1 MVKSKQ
7 LVLPRVDK
15 QGKSYISYSQINVWK
30 KSKREYIRQYFLG
43 ESGPAALKPYG
54 DFGTKIGEALENN
67 DFSEFTEKEQE
78 FLKTVTRYDEF
89 EREISLKMDGFYVKG
104 YIDSNTLSYET
115 KNKKKVQVVNK
126 ILDYKTGEI
135 SKRRADYESD
145 DYIQI
150 PIYAA
155 AIKQDTGC
163 LPKECSVVL
172 IQRDGNAFAG
182 EELTLGD
189 EYVTIKKKVTT
200 KVVDDVLKYVQETAE
215 EISMLYELFLKL
227 NK

>member
-1 MVKSKQ
+1 MSKQ
-7 LVLPRVDK
+7 MRLPKVDK
-15 QGKSYISYSQINVWK
+15 EGRSYISYSQINNYK
-30 KSKREYIRQYFLG
+30 KSKRSYIREYLLG

-54 DFGTKIGEALENN
+54 DFGTKVGEALENN
-67 DFSEFTEKEQE
+67 NFEEFTEKEQE

-104 YIDSNTLSYET
+104 YIDSNTLSY
-115 KNKKKVQVVNK
+115 KKKGNKKVEVVEK

-135 SKRRADYESD
+135 EKRRAEYESD

-150 PIYAA
+150 AIYAA
-155 AIKQDTGC
+155 AIKQDTGS

-189 EYVTIKKKVTT
+189 EYTTIKKKVDT
-200 KVVDDVLKYVQETAE
+200 KVVNKVLTYVQETAE
-215 EISMLYELFLKL
+215 EISGLYEVFLKL

>member
-1 MVKSKQ
+1 MSKQ
-7 LVLPRVDK
+7 LILPRVDK
-15 QGKSYISYSQINVWK
+15 EGKCYISYSQIKTWK

-54 DFGTKIGEALENN
+54 EFGTKVGEALENN
-67 DFSEFTEKEQE
+67 DFSGFTKDEQK

-89 EREISLKMDGFYVKG
+89 EREINLKMDGFYVKG
-104 YIDSNTLSYET
+104 YIDSNTLSYKT
-115 KNKKKVQVVNK
+115 KNKKKVQVVDK

-135 SKRRADYESD
+135 SKRTADYESD

-155 AIKQDTGC
+155 AIQQETGSI
-163 LPKECSVVL
+163 PKECSVVL

-182 EELTLGD
+182 EELTLGN
-189 EYVTIKKKVTT
+189 EFVTITKEVTQEVID
-200 KVVDDVLKYVQETAE
+200 KVLKDVQDTAE
-215 EISMLYELFLKL
+215 EISKYYELFLKL
-227 NK
+227 NKL